1 MTTKKSELAAA
12 QRTIKFFETILRASL
27 DGIVI
32 TDATQDIVVVN
43 EAFCAFFGQRRR
55 AVVETSLF
63 LWLEQLDSGALQ
75 RWAEL
80 EQRTRLEGN
89 SRNVRFQMET
99 QSGVKYFNVNASLLE
114 QVAGEES
121 GVIISVWRDVT
132 ELFSTL
138 EHLQKTQKELLQAK
152 EIAETANNA
161 KSLFL
166 ANMSHELRTPLNAIL
181 GFSQLMEHDKNITPE
196 QRDNLSIIERSGE
209 HLLALINDV
218 LDMSKI
224 EAGRMTLE
232 TDSFDLHQIIND
244 IAEMMRIRADK
255 KGLHFTWEHPPEMVR
270 YVKADVGK
278 LRQVLINLLGN
289 AVKYTKEGG
298 FALRVYSKEITD
310 GEEVKC
316 RLYVE
321 VEDSGAGIA
330 PDELKTVFDA
340 FIQVSSS
347 KGTTEG
353 TGLGLAITHRYIS
366 LMGGE
371 LKVMS
376 ELGKGSLFKFDI
388 QVELTNDVDIA
399 PQQSQRRIIGLEPGQ
414 FNYRLLIVDDKP
426 ENRLLLKKLLLTVGL
441 TDLKEAVNGAEA
453 VEIFKQWQP
462 HLIWMDMRMPVMSG
476 YEATRQIKALP
487 EGPPTKIVAV
497 TASAFDDEREQ
508 VFVAGCDE
516 FLRKP
521 YRESEIFDIMA
532 KQLGVRYQY
541 AEEQPPETQPTA
553 MPKKELTATDLAN
566 LPEVLRT
573 ELHQAAIDLN
583 MGRIATNIEQI
594 KEVDAVVAEALK
606 ILVENFEYDKLL
618 GLLDAF
624 DNRSE
629 IDEQ

>member
-1 MTTKKSELAAA
+1 MTTKKSELEAA

-43 EAFCAFFGQRRR
+43 EAFCAIFSQRRR

-99 QSGVKYFNVNASLLE
+99 PNGLKYFNVNASLLE

-132 ELFSTL
+132 ELFSTF
-138 EHLQKTQKELLQAK
+138 EHLQETQKELLQAK

-161 KSLFL
+161 KSMFL

-181 GFSQLMEHDKNITPE
+181 GFSQLMEHDQNITPE
-196 QRDNLSIIERSGE
+196 QRCNLSIIERSGE

-224 EAGRMTLE
+224 EAGQMTLE

-244 IAEMMRIRADK
+244 IAEMIRIRADK
-255 KGLHFTWEHPPEMVR
+255 KGLHFAWEYPADMVR
-270 YVKADVGK
+270 YLKADVGK

-289 AVKYTKEGG
+289 AVKYTEEGG
-298 FALRVYSKEITD
+298 FALRVCSKEITA

-330 PDELKTVFDA
+330 PDELETVFDA
-340 FIQVSSS
+340 FVQVSSS
-347 KGTTEG
+347 QGIAEG
-353 TGLGLAITHRYIS
+353 TGLGLAITHRYIN

-388 QVELTNDVDIA
+388 PIELTSEVDIA
-399 PQQSQRRIIGLEPGQ
+399 PQQSRRQIIGLEPDQ
-414 FNYRLLIVDDKP
+414 PNYRILVVDDKP
-426 ENRLLLKKLLLTVGL
+426 ENRLLLKKLLLTVGF
-441 TDLKEAVNGAEA
+441 TDLKEVVNGLEA

-487 EGPPTKIVAV
+487 DGPATKIVAV
-497 TASAFDDEREQ
+497 TASAFDDERDK

-521 YRESEIFDIMA
+521 YRESEIFDVMA
-532 KQLGVRYQY
+532 KLLGVRYRY

-573 ELHQAAIDLN
+573 DLHQAAIDLN

-594 KEVDAVVAEALK
+594 KEVDAQVAEALK
-606 ILVENFEYDKLL
+606 MLVENFEYDKLL
-618 GLLDAF
+618 ELLDAL